1 MERHNG
7 QRELRVKNSV
17 AMARAA
23 SAHGDHVHHTPQP
36 LPRARPS
43 FAQTD
48 FAGVSASPVAAATT
62 ASPLAGRADP
72 NDSLTLPDIPPVTLQ
87 PPSLLTPR
95 PGPHLT
101 LLPPLRLPPMPSMT
115 APPAVPLFPTVPP
128 PSLLPSQLP
137 AQAPPGPM
145 PPQVGREWSGW
156 RYTPDDPY
164 SRVDW
169 LGIGRAYSA
178 RGRYPSLRDSDSF
191 AAEAQ
196 RSAALMRTLGI
207 PQRLHLGPL
216 NLDLL
221 NLGLGLQ
228 AGQLNA
234 RENPNFMDRMQQ
246 EWKWQ
251 NPGEFAIPPIP
262 FFNRSF

>member
-7 QRELRVKNSV
+7 QRGLRVKNPV
-17 AMARAA
+17 ATARAA
-23 SAHGDHVHHTPQP
+23 SAHGDQVHPAAQA
-36 LPRARPS
+36 PRARPS
-43 FAQTD
+43 FAWAD
-48 FAGVSASPVAAATT
+48 FAGVNASPAAAAAA
-62 ASPLAGRADP
+62 ASPQAGRADP

-101 LLPPLRLPPMPSMT
+101 LLPPLRLPPMPSAT
-115 APPAVPLFPTVPP
+115 TPPAVPLLPAVPP
-128 PSLLPSQLP
+128 TLLPSQLP
-137 AQAPPGPM
+137 AQAPPGLA
-145 PPQVGREWSGW
+145 PPQAGREWSGW
-156 RYTPDDPY
+156 RYTPEDPY

-169 LGIGRAYSA
+169 LGIARAYSA
-178 RGRYPSLRDSDSF
+178 RGSHPSLRDSESF

-234 RENPNFMDRMQQ
+234 RENPNFMDRMQR

-251 NPGEFAIPPIP
+251 NPNEFAIPPIP